1 MAEQMLITDTHLN
14 TIASAIRTK
23 LGTSTQYTPPQMGPA
38 ILTIPTGGGGIGTLL
53 ATKSLGTISTSSTT
67 ATDTGQTVSVS
78 GINDYDLL
86 IVETSV
92 NSVTNNRHVAT
103 AQMILLTAGTTI
115 GTKNGSAI
123 ATATWNCKVSSS
135 AVYTSRSSTTKYGIY
150 VNSVT
155 INNGSATLAMYERY
169 NSTQTGTINGTYT
182 TRVYGV
188 KLYDLIGG

>member
-1 MAEQMLITDTHLN
+1 MAQMLITDTHLTN
-14 TIASAIRTK
+14 IAAAIRAK
-23 LGTSTQYTPPQMGPA
+23 LGTNTQYKPPDMDDAINAIPA
-38 ILTIPTGGGGIGTLL
+38 LKLL

-78 GINDYDLL
+78 SINSYDLL

-92 NSVTNNRHVAT
+92 GTVTNGRHVAT
-103 AQMILLTAGTTI
+103 AQTILLTAGSTI

-123 ATATWNCKVSSS
+123 ATATWNVKVSSNGT
-135 AVYTSRSSTTKYGIY
+135 YTSRSNTTKNGIY

-155 INNGSATLAMYERY
+155 ISDGNATLAMYQKY
-169 NSTQTGTINGTYT
+169 NNTQTGTINGSYT
-182 TRVYGV
+182 VRVYGV